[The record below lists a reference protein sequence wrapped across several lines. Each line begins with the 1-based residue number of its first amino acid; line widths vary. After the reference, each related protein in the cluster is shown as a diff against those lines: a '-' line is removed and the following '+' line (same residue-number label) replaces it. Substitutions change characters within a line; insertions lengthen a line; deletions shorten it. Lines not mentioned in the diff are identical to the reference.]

1 MKKLISSL
9 QVFGLTLATWTATAQ
24 PALQNLNTKEVSTAL
39 NQYVTEKHSD
49 QWFAYSIPAADNTA
63 SMCCFNQGKQSVCD
77 LNQAQHGFGSS
88 SDSPYTENIHVFVH
102 LDKGK
107 VDRIMPVGDHCAVK
121 AAGLTVDWLNN
132 VSDQQS
138 IQWLKDQ
145 VINHYKQGGNDG
157 LYVLSLHPD
166 QQAAQTLFDLAE
178 DNAGEYSHQAVFW
191 LGQRQQDGFVY
202 LKSLYESLPVSEI
215 RRQVNFALSQNKHA
229 DAIKLLQQIAQ
240 HDKDQAQQAD
250 AIFWLSQ
257 TDHVADLP
265 TFLVGLLSA
274 TDNSEIKEKAIFS
287 LSQINNA
294 ESNQALTN
302 LAKDHKDVAVREKA
316 LFWLAQN
323 SPEQAQKA
331 ALNILDLGGKDSELE
346 NAVFVLSQLPSQ
358 QSSAALFAIVK
369 GDYPRNIKKK
379 AIFWLTQS
387 DDEAVLT
394 QLEQWL

>member
-1 MKKLISSL
+1 
-9 QVFGLTLATWTATAQ
+9 
-24 PALQNLNTKEVSTAL
+24 
-39 NQYVTEKHSD
+39 
-49 QWFAYSIPAADNTA
+49 
-63 SMCCFNQGKQSVCD
+63 
-77 LNQAQHGFGSS
+77 
-88 SDSPYTENIHVFVH
+88 
-102 LDKGK
+102 
-107 VDRIMPVGDHCAVK
+107 
-121 AAGLTVDWLNN
+121 
-132 VSDQQS
+132 
-138 IQWLKDQ
+138 
-145 VINHYKQGGNDG
+145 
-157 LYVLSLHPD
+157 
-166 QQAAQTLFDLAE
+166 
-178 DNAGEYSHQAVFW
+178 
-191 LGQRQQDGFVY
+191 
-202 LKSLYESLPVSEI
+202 VSEI

-274 TDNSEIKEKAIFS
+274 TDKSEIKEKAIFS

>member
-1 MKKLISSL
+1 MM
-9 QVFGLTLATWTATAQ
+9 GLSMTVGTVSAQ
-24 PALQNLNTKEVSTAL
+24 QSFTNLNINEVNSDLT
-39 NQYVTEKHSD
+39 QYVKKNHSK
-49 QWFAYSIPAADNTA
+49 QWFAYSIPTAENTA

-88 SDSPYTENIHVFVH
+88 SESPSTDNIHVFVH

-121 AAGLTVDWLNN
+121 SAGLTVDWLPA
-132 VSDQQS
+132 VSEQQS

-178 DNAGEYSHQAVFW
+178 DNAGESSQQAVFW
-191 LGQRQQDGFVY
+191 LGQRQQDGFAY
-202 LKSLYESLPVSEI
+202 LNALYESLPVGEI
-215 RRQVNFALSQNKHA
+215 RRQVNFALSQNKQV

-257 TDHVADLP
+257 TDEVADLP
-265 TFLVGLLSA
+265 AFLIDLMS
-274 TDNSEIKEKAIFS
+274 TTESDEIKDKAIFS
-287 LSQINNA
+287 LSQINNDA
-294 ESNQALTN
+294 ANTELNKLV
-302 LAKDHKDVAVREKA
+302 KDHKDAEVREKA

-323 SPEQAQKA
+323 NPQLAQQA
-331 ALNILDLGGKDSELE
+331 ALNILESGGKESELE
-346 NAVFVLSQLPSQ
+346 NAVFVLSQLPSK
-358 QSSAALFAIVK
+358 QSSEALFAIVK

-379 AIFWLTQS
+379 AIFWLSQS
-387 DDEAVLT
+387 DDANTLSK
-394 QLEQWL
+394 LEELL